1 MIDENNNEPL
11 IRKVINTSVLTTIS
25 AMILGFFS
33 FLGWLGVTL
42 ITIQDNQTKIIK
54 DIQYN
59 KLKVEK
65 AVEVISSEV
74 FQSNLRISTINQ
86 PNSKDYNNL
95 PKSAPS
101 KPSASTEKQK
111 VIRSGEI
118 NEAERIE
125 AENRTNELKLYQERI
140 QHQIREPLTE
150 IK

>member
-74 FQSNLRISTINQ
+74 FQSNLRISNINQ

-95 PKSAPS
+95 PKSAPP
-101 KPSASTEKQK
+101 KPSATMEKEK
-111 VIRSGEI
+111 VMRSGEI
-118 NEAERIE
+118 NEAERAE